1 MASTVTTRAPA
12 WADGVA
18 VSGAE
23 MRAAILGGI
32 WANAGIVRGLVVVQI
47 PTPAMKVRVPAG
59 ICVVSDGQN
68 GYIPLELAAQTD
80 LDIGASSP
88 TLPRIDSVIAEF
100 VDNGGSSLYRIRVV
114 AGTPNA
120 SPVQPTLPYADQPT
134 GKTLRL
140 YNVAVAALAT
150 TIVDAN
156 ISKQASLAYL
166 ASSGRLQNVSSD
178 GGRPSS
184 PATSETI
191 WRTDKTDTEIY
202 TGSTWVLGGLN
213 PPYAQIG
220 RSTDQSIP
228 NSTLTAVLWTT
239 EVSDSHA
246 GHSTVT
252 NTSRYTATV
261 AGLYEVSCSL
271 PWDPNATGVRE
282 MFFRINNTTSYAG
295 DRSQAS
301 TVATIMTAASRLLR
315 LAVNDYVEI
324 VTWQNSG
331 GALNISSSYLTGPI
345 MDVVWL
351 RS

>member
-1 MASTVTTRAPA
+1 
-12 WADGVA
+12 
-18 VSGAE
+18 

-32 WANAGIVRGLVVVQI
+32 WANAGIVRGLAVVQI

-59 ICVVSDGQN
+59 LCVVSDGQN

-80 LDIGASSP
+80 LDVGASSP

-100 VDNGGSSLYRIRVV
+100 VDGSSIYRIRVV
-114 AGTPNA
+114 AGTANA

-140 YNVAVAALAT
+140 YNIAVAANAT

-156 ISKQASLAYL
+156 ISKQASVAYL

-178 GGRPSS
+178 GGRPSV

-202 TGSTWVLGGLN
+202 TGSTWVVGGLN
-213 PPYAQIG
+213 APYAQIG

-239 EVSDSHA
+239 EVSDSHS

-261 AGLYEVSCSL
+261 AGLYQVSCSL

-282 MFFRINNTTSYAG
+282 MFFRVNNTTSTPG
-295 DRSQAS
+295 DRAQAS
-301 TVATIMTAASRLLR
+301 TVATIMTSSTRLLR
-315 LAVNDYVEI
+315 LAVNDYVE
-324 VTWQNSG
+324 VVVWQNSG
-331 GALNISSSYLTGPI
+331 GALNISSSYLIGPGL
-345 MDVVWL
+345 DVVWL